1 MEERNLMSKIEDI
14 INCGRKDSDEYIS
27 LKDRFVNFIFKTPI
41 WPCQQVYYWTLPEK
55 FEPEDLDKEFVLGY
69 RNMNIELFN
78 ESINGLIS
86 KFIKQCEETE
96 RIFVCPCVDEE
107 TRKKVLDALHIIFP
121 EQKKDVDVL
130 YKKNTTSDKCIPDY
144 LKKAETGDYLT
155 TKLGNIIL
163 VHHVEVEGNGVKV
176 YYFFDYSKKDERI
189 YKNEFMEG
197 FYGPSVVYDFYR
209 PSTDSEIKFFTD
221 KLKEFGYEWDEK
233 SKWPVMTKDAFFLK
247 EHSKEVES
255 ILKSLK
261 SLRDSD
267 GNPIFSDEYLERKY
281 LRERNETK
289 HQ

>member
-1 MEERNLMSKIEDI
+1 MEERNLMLEIENI
-14 INCGRKDSDEYIS
+14 INCGRKKEDSYFS
-27 LKDRFVNFIFKTPI
+27 LRDKFRERIFTEPVMPAQMI
-41 WPCQQVYYWTLPEK
+41 FFWTLPET
-55 FEPEDLDKEFVLGY
+55 FESEDLDKEFSLGY
-69 RNMNIELFN
+69 KHFAADVYD
-78 ESINGLIS
+78 ESINSLIDKMREHS
-86 KFIKQCEETE
+86 KNMN
-96 RIFVCPCVDEE
+96 RLFVCPCTDNE
-107 TRKKVLDALHIIFP
+107 TREKILDALHIIFP
-121 EQKKDVDVL
+121 ERKKDVDVL
-130 YKKNTTSDKCIPDY
+130 YNNESTNTIPDY
-144 LKKAETGDYLT
+144 LKNAEMGDYLT
-155 TKLGNIIL
+155 TKMGNIIL
-163 VHHVEVEGNGVKV
+163 VHHIEFEGNGVKV

-221 KLKEFGYEWDEK
+221 KLKEFGYEWDEN